1 MRSKENNHGS
11 QPLDALLN
19 SLAYTNDDLVKSS
32 GEQLTH
38 KQVQKARKG
47 KRVTANIK
55 GKITRALN
63 AFAGE
68 ERFKEVDLFNAHAA
82 CLRAL
87 PRQRTA
93 GVNPSKI
100 PRHFVPGSNSHSNLC
115 SSPDVSSGSFI
126 NRVLIKE
133 RENG

>member
-1 MRSKENNHGS
+1 MRSEENNHGP

-19 SLAYTNDDLVKSS
+19 SLEYTNDDLVKSS
-32 GEQLTH
+32 SEQLTH

-68 ERFKEVDLFNAHAA
+68 EMFKEVDLFNAHAA
-82 CLRAL
+82 CLSTL
-87 PRQRTA
+87 PR
-93 GVNPSKI
+93 
-100 PRHFVPGSNSHSNLC
+100 
-115 SSPDVSSGSFI
+115 
-126 NRVLIKE
+126 
-133 RENG
+133 